1 MELQRC
7 RFAKGRRQSSSTG
20 RPNYHMPSIAV
31 VEKQIFE
38 REGFRVKLTPLS
50 EKTKSIPDFNF
61 TVMAPQRWKISE
73 WKTERL
79 GEYIALIREITIFRG
94 DGEPVKRDM
103 QLGNLRDSY
112 YQAEYGTLTKKPSN
126 IVR

>member
-1 MELQRC
+1 M
-7 RFAKGRRQSSSTG
+7 AT
-20 RPNYHMPSIAV
+20 IAA
-31 VEKQIFE
+31 VEKQIFD
-38 REGFRVKLTPLS
+38 REGFRVKLAPFN
-50 EKTKSIPDFNF
+50 EKTKSIPDYEF
-61 TVMAPQRWKISE
+61 TVMAPQRWKLSE

-79 GEYIALIREITIFRG
+79 GEYISLIREITIFHG

-126 IVR
+126 VVRLERKKQRK

>member
-1 MELQRC
+1 M
-7 RFAKGRRQSSSTG
+7 AT
-20 RPNYHMPSIAV
+20 IAA
-31 VEKQIFE
+31 VEKQIQE
-38 REGFRVKLTPLS
+38 REGFRVRLTPLN
-50 EKTKSIPDFNF
+50 EKTKSIPDYHY

-79 GEYIALIREITIFRG
+79 GEYISLIRELTIFRG

-126 IVR
+126 VVRLDRKTRSRR